1 MFSRFIHIVACISIL
16 FLLIAKYYF
25 MDKYT
30 TYFLS
35 IHQLMDIWVVW
46 KFWLLWIIICV
57 QVLCVDIYFY
67 FSWSVYLVVEFLITV
82 TFWGTAKFLQ
92 IGCSFFAHT
101 IVFPVSPYPYQHSS
115 FIILLIF
122 YCSQNF
128 FVWSVSYHHLIW
140 ISLLMMLGIL
150 SYTCWPFVCLWR
162 SICSNI
168 CP

>member
-1 MFSRFIHIVACISIL
+1 MIFYDWLFPLGIMFSRFIHIVACISTL

-67 FSWSVYLVVEFLITV
+67 FSWSVYLVVEFLITL
-82 TFWGTAKFLQ
+82 TFWGTTKFLQ
-92 IGCSFFAHT
+92 IGCSFFPIPLSFQFLHSLT
-101 IVFPVSPYPYQHSS
+101 NTHLLLFCSS
-115 FIILLIF
+115 FIAATIFWYEVYLII
-122 YCSQNF
+122 
-128 FVWSVSYHHLIW
+128 IW
-140 ISLLMMLGIL
+140 FEFP
-150 SYTCWPFVCLWR
+150 Y
-162 SICSNI
+162 
-168 CP
+168 